1 MRCSAEPPNRR
12 PLHQPS
18 WLICLPEWLFF
29 YQPSEAMT
37 HRRPLPGLTGQPV
50 LQRQGVGCRVKPG
63 NDGEGNEGEGK
74 DGKGND
80 GRGKA
85 SVIVSP
91 VCYDASP
98 QGRLRSSVSRPIQTD
113 RQPGTQRQPDR
124 QPAKTTVPS

>member
-63 NDGEGNEGEGK
+63 KDGEGK

-80 GRGKA
+80 GRGRA

-91 VCYDASP
+91 VWYDTSP
-98 QGRLRSSVSRPIQTD
+98 QGRLRPSAAPSIQPD
-113 RQPGTQRQPDR
+113 NQPDNQPKTQRQPRR
-124 QPAKTTVPS
+124 QPAKITVPS